1 MFRNAAFALAL
12 GLALM
17 ASDARAAFIGSF
29 GINANLPSV
38 SPTSALAGATGFT
51 IASMAT
57 NGNATGGFTGLPV
70 GTSFTGSTFTLGSA
84 TGFTFTN
91 STYGTFT
98 QTATAVQT
106 AQGMNLGVVT
116 SRAFF
121 ILGTFSGGV
130 VGDATP
136 ASFTVSFTQNGGPG
150 SSISASGTLDIPP
163 VGAVPEPASLAMLA
177 IGLAGACSCAWR
189 RSRRLAA

>member
-1 MFRNAAFALAL
+1 MFRNLAIVASL
-12 GLALM
+12 GLALL
-17 ASDARAAFIGSF
+17 ATDARAAFIGSF

-38 SPTSALAGATGFT
+38 SPTSALAGATNFT

-57 NGNATGGFTGLPV
+57 NGNATGGFLGLPV
-70 GTSFTGSTFTLGSA
+70 GTTFTGSTFTLGSP
-84 TGFTFTN
+84 TGFSFTN
-91 STYGTFT
+91 ATFGTFT
-98 QTATAVQT
+98 QTAMAVQT

-121 ILGTFSGGV
+121 ILGMFAGGP
-130 VGDATP
+130 VGAATP

-163 VGAVPEPASLAMLA
+163 VGAVPEPASLAMLGVSLV
-177 IGLAGACSCAWR
+177 GLGGYSLR
-189 RSRRLAA
+189 RRRATV